1 MCGFSGILKI
11 KDRKDIDLKKTVAAM
26 CDRLVHRGPDDK
38 GLWIDE
44 QKKIALAH
52 QRLSILDLSLAGRQ
66 PMISKCGRYVLVF
79 NGEIYNHKQIKN
91 ELENDIF
98 FQEENY
104 SWQGNSDTEILLTA
118 ITLWGFAKTLE
129 KIVGMF
135 AIACW
140 DLKLNTLF
148 LSRDRIGEKPLYY
161 GFKNNLLVFASELNA
176 FEEVKDF
183 TLEINRDIIP
193 FYLERSFIPAPF
205 SIYKGIYK
213 LIPGT
218 YLEIKTDQINEISP
232 LKPIHYW
239 NLKDELVN
247 SQKNQLNKTDNNLI
261 NNIDFLMRD
270 SIKNIMVADVP
281 IGAFLSGGIDSSIVV
296 SIMQSLSSNKI
307 KTYTLGFQESEYDES
322 PYAKRIANF
331 LGTEHKELILKPLEA
346 IKVVTKLTDIYDEP
360 FADISQIP
368 MVLISELASKEV
380 KVCLSGDGGDE
391 IFAGYNR
398 YIFGANCWRIIK
410 FFPLKIRIFI
420 SELILSISLEKLK
433 MIFILPSLFFSNILR
448 LNLIDEKIRKF
459 ARLITARN
467 SSELYSKIFDQTKNL
482 DNLVE
487 GISKNQK
494 KIIPNMDENINLN
507 TVNKMILEDMQ
518 FYLPDDILVKVDR
531 ASMHSSLETRLPM
544 LDHRLINY
552 VFRIPIEKK
561 IRFFKG
567 KWILKKVLNKYLP
580 AKLYERPKKGFS
592 VPMAAWLR
600 GPLKQWAEELIDP
613 KRIERDG
620 YFNSSLVQKKWK
632 EHLSGKK
639 NWENLLWNILIF
651 QLWLNKINNS

>member
-11 KDRKDIDLKKTVAAM
+11 KDRKDIDLTKTVAAM

-140 DLKLNTLF
+140 DLELNTLF

-183 TLEINRDIIP
+183 PLEINRDIIP

-218 YLEIKTDQINEISP
+218 YLEVKTNQINEILS

-322 PYAKRIANF
+322 LYAKRIANF

-398 YIFGANCWRIIK
+398 YIFGANCWKIIK

-459 ARLITARN
+459 ANLITARN

-580 AKLYERPKKGFS
+580 EKLYERPKKGFS

-620 YFNSSLVQKKWK
+620 YFNPSLVQKKWK